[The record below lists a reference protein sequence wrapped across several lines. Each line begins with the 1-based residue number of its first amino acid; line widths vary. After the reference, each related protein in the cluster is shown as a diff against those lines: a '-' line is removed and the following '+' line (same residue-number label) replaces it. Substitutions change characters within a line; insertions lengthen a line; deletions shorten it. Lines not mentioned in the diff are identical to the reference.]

1 MMFKVAKLGIA
12 FAAVLAWTVP
22 AAYAGIP
29 DVTNSFYVPQSGTP
43 DPFPADGNAPAV
55 ETEGTLAT
63 RFFRMCPNND
73 GGTSLPQNARIKI
86 TVRDINN
93 MPIPNIAAADIY
105 IMFNGGTPLQGFSG
119 TGADSIIANTQY
131 NSAHV
136 VVGGGTYPCPNVTIL
151 TADRPTNSA
160 GQTYLTFGGAN
171 PAVPGQFLRNPNR
184 KWGHYDSDLRV
195 MVLGF
200 QLSGRLT
207 SASANG
213 TYALRIKS
221 YDWSPVQ
228 GLNTTVNVGETI
240 SSTDLNSV
248 VPAGASPPGTVWWK
262 DFDHS
267 GSVNSPD
274 TNSIR
279 NHITH
284 NCGQGCKSDDGTAC
298 QPTSIP
304 VAGPTLDPHL

>member
-43 DPFPADGNAPAV
+43 DPWVASGNAPSV
-55 ETEGTLAT
+55 EVEGTLAT

-86 TVRDINN
+86 TVRDVNN
-93 MPIPNIAAADIY
+93 QPIPNIAAADIY
-105 IMFNGGTPLQGFSG
+105 ILFNGGTPLQGFTG

-131 NSAHV
+131 NPALPV
-136 VVGGGTYPCPNVTIL
+136 QGGGTFACPNVNIL
-151 TADRPTNSA
+151 TADRATNSA
-160 GQTYLTFGGAN
+160 GQTYLTFGGSDPN
-171 PAVPGQFLRNPNR
+171 TPGLFLRNSNR
-184 KWGHYDSDLRV
+184 KWGHYDSDLKV

-213 TYALRIKS
+213 TYALRIKN
-221 YDWSPVQ
+221 YDWHTSF
-228 GLNTTVNVGETI
+228 GLNTTMNQGETVSLSDI
-240 SSTDLNSV
+240 SPIVTG
-248 VPAGASPPGTVWWK
+248 GATPPGTLWWK
-262 DFDHS
+262 DFDSS
-267 GSVNSPD
+267 GTVNSPD
-274 TNSIR
+274 TAAVR
-279 NHITH
+279 GHAAH
-284 NCGQGCKSDDGTAC
+284 NCGQGCNSVTGLGC
-298 QPTSIP
+298 LNTSG
-304 VAGPTLDPHL
+304 GPTLDPHP